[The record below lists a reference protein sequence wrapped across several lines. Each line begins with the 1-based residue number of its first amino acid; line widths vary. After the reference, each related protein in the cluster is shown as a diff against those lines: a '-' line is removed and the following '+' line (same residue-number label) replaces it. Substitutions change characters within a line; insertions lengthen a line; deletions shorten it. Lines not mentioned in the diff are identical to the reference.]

1 MPFGD
6 TVMVKEWLKIEG
18 VVQKPPH
25 EHPKRLVAGLDCKR
39 REVSGMRFWTLFD
52 RLCSSPEQFFKH
64 CYVHN
69 YCPLSFMEESGKNVT
84 PPTMKGDARAQ
95 LEAACDRALSEVVLL
110 FQPRI
115 IVGIGQYAET
125 RARRAVQSTL
135 AKAVDAELSEG
146 EAQTSSRNPEGT
158 SAGREIH
165 ICSIP
170 HPSPRNAKANKDWYS
185 AATDSLEM
193 HGVLKFIGPTVTCN
207 SPTI

>member
-18 VVQKPPH
+18 VVHKPTC
-25 EHPKRLVAGLDCKR
+25 EHPKRVVEGLDCKR

-84 PPTMKGDARAQ
+84 PPSMKRAVRSQ
-95 LEAACDRALSEVVLL
+95 LEAACDRALSETVLL
-110 FQPRI
+110 FQPSI
-115 IVGIGQYAET
+115 IVGVGQYAET
-125 RARRAVQSTL
+125 CARRAVKSAFT
-135 AKAVDAELSEG
+135 KVVDSEESE
-146 EAQTSSRNPEGT
+146 EATETSSSKQEGDCM
-158 SAGREIH
+158 GKEICV
-165 ICSIP
+165 CSIP

-185 AATDSLEM
+185 SATESLER
-193 HGVLKFIGPTVTCN
+193 HGVLKFIARTVTS
-207 SPTI
+207 SPAT